1 MSIFKVIDVS
11 EHQGIIDWEK
21 VKAAGIYGAIIR
33 CGYGQD
39 IINQDDKYWKQNV
52 SECERLGIPYGV
64 YLYSYAS
71 DATAA
76 KGEANHVLRLM
87 KDCKK
92 VSFPVY
98 IDIEEEKNKAHAVE
112 IGNTF
117 CEIMEKAGYWTGVYA
132 NEYFFTTCLKD
143 FWKYTKWCAKYSKN
157 KPNVDGVEM
166 WQYTSGG
173 AVPGI
178 SGRVDMNECYR
189 DFPKDIAG
197 SGSTKPSKPGL
208 NGKEA
213 LVAQAQTHIN
223 NTVYA
228 NGGKI
233 RVNGTKDEDTV
244 KGLVKLFQHCYNLD
258 KISNLDVD
266 SIIGSDTRRAI
277 GATEIK
283 KGYVG
288 YLASFLEIA
297 LMAHGYDPKGVEW
310 PGEVGSGCYAALVQF
325 QKDKGYYGGQVAIA
339 GKTTITDLL
348 S

>member
-11 EHQGIIDWEK
+11 EHQGTIDWSK
-21 VKAAGIYGAIIR
+21 VKAAGVYGAIIR

-39 IINQDDKYWKQNV
+39 IASQDDKYWKRNV

-64 YLYSYAS
+64 YLYSYA
-71 DATAA
+71 ATEAA
-76 KGEANHVLRLM
+76 VKGEASHVLRLL

-98 IDIEEEKNKAHAVE
+98 IDLEEEANKAHAVE

-189 DFPKDIAG
+189 DFPKDITG
-197 SGSTKPSKPGL
+197 SGSTGGTTKPSSPGKTYNRKHKVGDYVKVFNL
-208 NGKEA
+208 YRSSTDPVGKHVSGVWTGTITRVITDKDVHNPYLLGDGVGWFNDGDVAKEEAAQYYTVQSGDCLSAIAQRYGTTVSQLQSWNG
-213 LVAQAQTHIN
+213 IN
-223 NTVYA
+223 NPDVIYT
-228 NGGKI
+228 GQRL
-233 RVNGTKDEDTV
+233 RVK
-244 KGLVKLFQHCYNLD
+244 
-258 KISNLDVD
+258 
-266 SIIGSDTRRAI
+266 
-277 GATEIK
+277 
-283 KGYVG
+283 
-288 YLASFLEIA
+288 
-297 LMAHGYDPKGVEW
+297 
-310 PGEVGSGCYAALVQF
+310 
-325 QKDKGYYGGQVAIA
+325 
-339 GKTTITDLL
+339 
-348 S
+348 